1 MLWALHLGKN
11 MVPSQDNKDRLYE
24 KHIIKPVESRIP
36 ILDHIHKMPRFGVF
50 FIDIKGCTQD
60 ILVDLL
66 LEMC

>member
-36 ILDHIHKMPRFGVF
+36 ILDHIHKMPRFGVL
-50 FIDIKGCTQD
+50 FIVIKRCKKYTE
-60 ILVDLL
+60 VDLL